1 MSNNDCAPS
10 HLNQPRGLMKSY
22 QELRISPQPTKRV
35 RDTYLDINGQLVG
48 KDLWLRRRTE
58 EVVAPQNYGKISP
71 LEVAGEEWE
80 AKVRLGGNYTDSQ
93 FEEVKGKEAVID
105 VLGKLAP
112 GVSLDEL
119 APFADLLTERQ
130 AWSVSNYPIGDMSIV
145 LDSVTQVSDKT
156 PSSDTS
162 AFCHGV
168 GEVELMAEVVGGG
181 NEAKHM
187 GRKKAQAEVLRAR
200 LDEFIEA
207 NAELFPAKYGGGGK
221 VAGKLSAYLEWKGK
235 VQGGEEKME

>member
-1 MSNNDCAPS
+1 MSNNDSAPFR
-10 HLNQPRGLMKSY
+10 LKQPRGLMKSY
-22 QELRISPQPTKRV
+22 QELRILPQPTKRV

-48 KDLWLRRRTE
+48 KDIWLRRRTE
-58 EVVAPQNYGKISP
+58 EIATPQNDGKVAS

-80 AKVRLGGNYTDSQ
+80 AKVRLGGDYTDSQ

-130 AWSVSNYPIGDMSIV
+130 AWSVANYPIGDMSIV
-145 LDSVTQVSDKT
+145 LDSVTEVS
-156 PSSDTS
+156 SETS
-162 AFCHGV
+162 AFRHAV

-187 GRKKAQAEVLRAR
+187 GRKKAQAEVLKAR
-200 LDEFIEA
+200 LDEFVEG
-207 NAELFPAKYGGGGK
+207 NEELFPVKYGGGGK
-221 VAGKLSAYLEWKGK
+221 VEGKLSAYLGWKAK
-235 VQGGEEKME
+235 VQGGEEKTG